1 MKTLVY
7 EDLSISI
14 RESARR
20 KTLELTIERDGSV
33 TLAAPPD
40 VPRADLLAFVED
52 NSLWLYTKLA
62 EKERQARARPPQEYL
77 QGAGFFYLGRSYRL
91 KLVPATVQRVPLRL
105 HQGRFCLRED
115 RIPYGREHFI
125 AWYTLHLRPHLDRY
139 LAVYA
144 DRVGRRPTETHIQD
158 LGFRWGSANRR
169 GHLYFHWRVALLP
182 SEMIEYVVAH
192 ELAHLVERYHSP
204 AFWERL
210 ERVMPDYAA
219 RKRWLAEEGGAYD
232 V

>member
-1 MKTLVY
+1 LTIPV
-7 EDLSISI
+7 

-33 TLAAPPD
+33 TLAAY
-40 VPRADLLAFVED
+40 V
-52 NSLWLYTKLA
+52 
-62 EKERQARARPPQEYL
+62 
-77 QGAGFFYLGRSYRL
+77 
-91 KLVPATVQRVPLRL
+91 
-105 HQGRFCLRED
+105 
-115 RIPYGREHFI
+115 
-125 AWYTLHLRPHLDRY
+125 
-139 LAVYA
+139 

-182 SEMIEYVVAH
+182 PEMIEYVVAH

-219 RKRWLAEEGGAYD
+219 RKRWLAAEGGAYD